1 MNKTTFRI
9 AKMDCP
15 SEEQLIRMRL
25 EGLTNIHALKFDIP
39 DRKLVVNHSGP
50 YDQIFQRLAS
60 LDFDTTLVE
69 TVTTDEI
76 ALAGNQQQER
86 KILSYVLGINFF
98 FFGLEIL
105 TGFLANSMG
114 LVADS
119 LDMLADSIVYG
130 LALFAVTGTL
140 NLKNNIAKASGWF
153 QLFLAILGF
162 AEVIRRFIVPEPVP
176 AFQTM
181 IIISLLALM
190 GNAACLYLLQKS
202 RSKEA
207 HMQASMI
214 FTSNDVIVNIGVIV
228 AGVVVYLTNS
238 KYPDLIISF
247 IVFALVARGAFR
259 IMRLAG
265 KHNDNE

>member
-25 EGLTNIHALKFDIP
+25 EGLTNIHSLQFDIP
-39 DRKLVVNHSGP
+39 NRRLTVYHSGNS
-50 YDQIFQRLAS
+50 DQIFRRLES
-60 LDFDTTLVE
+60 LDFDTSLVE
-69 TVTTDEI
+69 TVSTSDPVS
-76 ALAGNQQQER
+76 AGNQDQDKR
-86 KILSYVLGINFF
+86 ILCMVLGINLFF
-98 FFGLEIL
+98 FVLEML
-105 TGFLANSMG
+105 AGFLAGSMG

-119 LDMLADSIVYG
+119 LDMLADSIVYS
-130 LALFAVTGTL
+130 LALFAAGGTMTR
-140 NLKNNIAKASGWF
+140 KNNIAKASGWF
-153 QLFLAILGF
+153 QLFLALLGF
-162 AEVIRRFIVPEPVP
+162 AEVMRRFIVPEPVP

-228 AGVVVYLTNS
+228 AGVVVYVTNS

-247 IVFALVARGAFR
+247 IVFAIVARGAFR
-259 IMRLAG
+259 ILKLA
-265 KHNDNE
+265 KDH

>member
-39 DRKLVVNHSGP
+39 DRKLIVNHSGP

-86 KILSYVLGINFF
+86 KILGYVLGINFF

-130 LALFAVTGTL
+130 LSLLAVRRTL
-140 NLKNNIAKASGWF
+140 QHKKRVAAASGYF
-153 QLFLAILGF
+153 QLVLAVLGLG
-162 AEVIRRFIVPEPVP
+162 EVVRRFIRSEVTPSFE
-176 AFQTM
+176 TM
-181 IIISLLALM
+181 IVISLLALI
-190 GNAACLYLLQKS
+190 GNAACLVLLQKS
-202 RSKEA
+202 RSREA
-207 HMQASMI
+207 HIQASKI
-214 FTSNDVIVNIGVIV
+214 FTSNDVIANVGVIV
-228 AGVVVYLTNS
+228 AGVLVLLTRS
-238 KYPDLIISF
+238 RYPDLIIGLAIF
-247 IVFALVARGAFR
+247 FLVGRGAYR
-259 IMRLAG
+259 ILQLS
-265 KHNDNE
+265 K